1 MSKKIALAA
10 SLALSG
16 LILAAAPA
24 RAQTDL
30 SAYADANGYLNMM
43 KLTCA
48 QLAGTYQEDANMLA
62 VWYSGYYNGIDKKS
76 SINIPR
82 VKEGIHQLI
91 VYCKAH
97 PDELIDH
104 GVNVLLK
111 AEKANKQ

>member
-1 MSKKIALAA
+1 MSKKTALALG
-10 SLALSG
+10 LAMSG
-16 LILAAAPA
+16 LMLAAAPSS
-24 RAQTDL
+24 AQTDL
-30 SAYADANGYLNMM
+30 SAYADENGYLNMM

-48 QLAGTYQEDANMLA
+48 QLAGTYQEDANMLG

-91 VYCKAH
+91 LYCKAH
-97 PDELIDH
+97 PDKRIDE
-104 GVNVLLK
+104 GVNVLLR